1 MEEKLI
7 TIGIT
12 SYNAQNTIKDAINS
26 AISQLWCNKEIIIV
40 DDFSTDNSQAIIKS
54 INFQGVKHKL
64 IFKKEN
70 KGCAHSRNQIIKM
83 QLGLIFVFLTTM
95 MLVTQIG

>member
-1 MEEKLI
+1 MEEILI

-40 DDFSTDNSQAIIKS
+40 DDGSTDGTREYLQKKDKS
-54 INFQGVKHKL
+54 N
-64 IFKKEN
+64 
-70 KGCAHSRNQIIKM
+70 
-83 QLGLIFVFLTTM
+83 
-95 MLVTQIG
+95 